1 MNVERAKRLGWI
13 VDNLELQY
21 SQINE
26 IYEDERAGLSNVPE
40 GETAPPSSPPCPAS
54 IITDIFLSFKEE
66 TVISSEGERSYNNF
80 PVYAKDRIR

>member
-26 IYEDERAGLSNVPE
+26 IFDEERKVLSNVPDGPACADIQAQE
-40 GETAPPSSPPCPAS
+40 RLCCERLADALQTLGDAITALMEAR
-54 IITDIFLSFKEE
+54 T
-66 TVISSEGERSYNNF
+66 
-80 PVYAKDRIR
+80 

>member
-26 IYEDERAGLSNVPE
+26 IHDEECRVLSAVPE
-40 GETAPPSSPPCPAS
+40 GDYLLFAFPLKLGGCDGAPVRAVLLSP
-54 IITDIFLSFKEE
+54 
-66 TVISSEGERSYNNF
+66 G
-80 PVYAKDRIR
+80 

>member
-26 IYEDERAGLSNVPE
+26 IFEEERKVLSNVPE
-40 GETAPPSSPPCPAS
+40 GPACA
-54 IITDIFLSFKEE
+54 DIQAQERLCCERLADALQKLDD
-66 TVISSEGERSYNNF
+66 VISAIMAART
-80 PVYAKDRIR
+80 

>member
-26 IYEDERAGLSNVPE
+26 IFDEESKVLSLVPE
-40 GETAPPSSPPCPAS
+40 GPLCAHIQARERFCCERLADALRDLDGVITAIMDAR
-54 IITDIFLSFKEE
+54 E
-66 TVISSEGERSYNNF
+66 
-80 PVYAKDRIR
+80 

>member
-26 IYEDERAGLSNVPE
+26 IHDEERKVLSAVPE
-40 GETAPPSSPPCPAS
+40 GPACDAVRARARRCCKNLADALRALDAAVLA
-54 IITDIFLSFKEE
+54 IMEAQ
-66 TVISSEGERSYNNF
+66 EGASTY
-80 PVYAKDRIR
+80 

>member
-26 IYEDERAGLSNVPE
+26 IHDEERKVLSAVPE
-40 GETAPPSSPPCPAS
+40 GPACDAVRS
-54 IITDIFLSFKEE
+54 RTRRCCENLADALRYLGDA
-66 TVISSEGERSYNNF
+66 ISAIMDART
-80 PVYAKDRIR
+80 

>member
-26 IYEDERAGLSNVPE
+26 IHDEERKVLSLVPE
-40 GETAPPSSPPCPAS
+40 GPLCAHIQARERFCCERLADALRDLGDVITAIMDAR
-54 IITDIFLSFKEE
+54 E
-66 TVISSEGERSYNNF
+66 
-80 PVYAKDRIR
+80 

>member
-26 IYEDERAGLSNVPE
+26 IHDEERKVLSAVPE
-40 GETAPPSSPPCPAS
+40 GPACD
-54 IITDIFLSFKEE
+54 DIRAR
-66 TVISSEGERSYNNF
+66 ERRCCE
-80 PVYAKDRIR
+80 ALAEAIRALEDAINAAMEARP

>member
-26 IYEDERAGLSNVPE
+26 IFEEERKEISNVPE
-40 GETAPPSSPPCPAS
+40 GPACLDIRLRCRHCCES
-54 IITDIFLSFKEE
+54 LADALRDLGDAISAITDAR
-66 TVISSEGERSYNNF
+66 V
-80 PVYAKDRIR
+80 

>member
-26 IYEDERAGLSNVPE
+26 IFEEERKVLSAVPE
-40 GETAPPSSPPCPAS
+40 GPACDAVRS
-54 IITDIFLSFKEE
+54 RARRCCEALADALKDMNDA
-66 TVISSEGERSYNNF
+66 ISAIMDARE
-80 PVYAKDRIR
+80 

>member
-26 IYEDERAGLSNVPE
+26 IFDEESKVLSNVPE
-40 GETAPPSSPPCPAS
+40 GPACADIQTRERLCCERLADALQNLGDAITAIMEAR
-54 IITDIFLSFKEE
+54 E
-66 TVISSEGERSYNNF
+66 
-80 PVYAKDRIR
+80 

>member
-26 IYEDERAGLSNVPE
+26 ILDEESKVLSLVPE
-40 GETAPPSSPPCPAS
+40 GPVCAHIHARERFCCERLSDALHDLGDVITAIMEAR
-54 IITDIFLSFKEE
+54 E
-66 TVISSEGERSYNNF
+66 
-80 PVYAKDRIR
+80 

>member
-26 IYEDERAGLSNVPE
+26 IFEEESKVLFNVPE
-40 GETAPPSSPPCPAS
+40 GPACA
-54 IITDIFLSFKEE
+54 DIQ
-66 TVISSEGERSYNNF
+66 VRERLCC
-80 PVYAKDRIR
+80 

>member
-26 IYEDERAGLSNVPE
+26 IFDEERTVLSNVPAGSACADIQARE
-40 GETAPPSSPPCPAS
+40 RRCCESLADALRALGDAITAIMDAR
-54 IITDIFLSFKEE
+54 T
-66 TVISSEGERSYNNF
+66 
-80 PVYAKDRIR
+80 

>member
-26 IYEDERAGLSNVPE
+26 IHDEEREVLSNVPD
-40 GETAPPSSPPCPAS
+40 GPACDEVRAW
-54 IITDIFLSFKEE
+54 TRRCCERLADALQDLNDA
-66 TVISSEGERSYNNF
+66 ISAIMDAR
-80 PVYAKDRIR
+80 K

>member
-26 IYEDERAGLSNVPE
+26 IHDEERKVLSNVPE
-40 GETAPPSSPPCPAS
+40 GPDCA
-54 IITDIFLSFKEE
+54 DIRARERRCCEAL
-66 TVISSEGERSYNNF
+66 VDALQDLNDAISAIMDARE
-80 PVYAKDRIR
+80 

>member
-26 IYEDERAGLSNVPE
+26 IFDEESKVLSNVPE
-40 GETAPPSSPPCPAS
+40 GPACADIQARERLCCERLADALQNLGDVITAIMAAR
-54 IITDIFLSFKEE
+54 E
-66 TVISSEGERSYNNF
+66 
-80 PVYAKDRIR
+80 

>member
-26 IYEDERAGLSNVPE
+26 IFEEERKVLSNVPE
-40 GETAPPSSPPCPAS
+40 GPACADIQVRERLCCERLADALQNLSDVITAIMAAR
-54 IITDIFLSFKEE
+54 E
-66 TVISSEGERSYNNF
+66 
-80 PVYAKDRIR
+80 

>member
-26 IYEDERAGLSNVPE
+26 IHDEERKVLSAVPE
-40 GETAPPSSPPCPAS
+40 GPACDGIRARERRCCESLVDALRYLGDAITAIMDAR
-54 IITDIFLSFKEE
+54 E
-66 TVISSEGERSYNNF
+66 
-80 PVYAKDRIR
+80 

>member
-26 IYEDERAGLSNVPE
+26 IFEEERKVLSNVPE
-40 GETAPPSSPPCPAS
+40 GPACADIQARERRCCESLADALRYLGDAITAIMDA
-54 IITDIFLSFKEE
+54 
-66 TVISSEGERSYNNF
+66 R
-80 PVYAKDRIR
+80 A